1 MQTSVV
7 ANPGAVVEAVVTYA
21 PPGGTPFTVGR
32 DTVVLGESG
41 SDATLDLVVNVTA
54 CMSDAAAV
62 GASVCI
68 LQLTTRLSRDGLLLD
83 ESTRELQIPLNAERF
98 SAPPLELLEVATV
111 RLVPDTIA
119 DLEVGDSV
127 TVAVTTEDRSG
138 RPVPGRTPQWSV
150 VSGGVT
156 VSSTGVIRG
165 VATGAARVRA
175 SAGGRD
181 LDLTFTVR
189 PPSVATMR
197 LDPSDT
203 TVAIGGSVTYR
214 VTTRAA
220 NGAVLTGRTVT
231 FSSVNPVVA
240 SITSPAG
247 VASALS
253 LGQSAIV
260 VQSPD
265 GRNGATVSANA
276 VLRVEAAP
284 VIVVEPP
291 SASFE
296 VEPGQPLPAT
306 TALVVRNGGGG
317 SLGTLTVVPPSDGR
331 VTASLSG
338 GSAPTTLTVRPTAN
352 AASTLPVGVPTVS
365 VVRVQASTPGVPDA
379 TVAVTLTR
387 RPSPQIVLD
396 RTTVTFDNVPPSSG
410 TTPVNVVISSPTR
423 VLNGLQRSIQYLQTV
438 SPWLTAT
445 IGAGTTPSTLTLTA
459 SSGALAPGLY
469 TADVTVSATDPS
481 QSATV
486 RVTMRV
492 LAGPSVRVSPAS
504 LTFGPLDP
512 AVVAGAPVAVSV
524 TSTDVN
530 TVLSGLSTNIVYLG
544 NGTGW
549 MTTSLQSTTATP
561 TTLQIT
567 PRPTGLSDGTYQGL
581 VIVSSTRPGAA
592 PDTVRTTLVVRRDSI
607 LTTPDSVVVQLPA
620 GDAGPLELA
629 ALRTVSGDTMTLD
642 GTAYDVVYEQ
652 ASFTNWIQQVTF
664 LNSVVPT
671 TMRFLTSAV
680 SLPPGTYTA
689 RINLRARNNTRRGVL
704 RVVLRVVGFSQVAA
718 GGDHTCGANTQGT
731 WYCWGDNMLGQ
742 LGNGN
747 TQDATIPTRTAIGFS
762 FVQIVTGGNFTCGR
776 TGAGAAFCWGSNQS
790 GELGNGTFDQSEG
803 QQNPL
808 PGAVIG
814 GRSFTQLS
822 AGDDHACGI
831 SAGQTYCWGRNDFGM
846 LGSNAG
852 SRAAVPTLVSGGHA
866 FVQVSAGAYHTCART
881 ASGAAWCWGANYA
894 GQLGIGTIV
903 PSSSVVPVAVTGGLS
918 FVDIQVG
925 EDVSCGRIASGA
937 AYCWGSNN
945 QGQLGIGTTE
955 PVVSAPRLVAGG
967 HTFTSLS
974 VGAAHG
980 CGVASSGAAYCWGSS
995 QSGQLG
1001 TGNSNPS
1008 TAPVIV
1014 SGGHTFSSVT
1024 AAQSHSCGVSTSGRL
1039 YCWGGNIFGQLGIGS
1054 TSTVFAPQ
1062 PVTAP
1067 LPFVTGAAA
1076 AGSAQR
1082 R

>member
-1 MQTSVV
+1 MNTSVV
-7 ANPGAVVEAVVTYA
+7 ANPGAMVEAVVTYT

-32 DTVVLGESG
+32 DSIVLGESG
-41 SDATLDLVVNVTA
+41 GDATLDLVVNVTA
-54 CMSDAAAV
+54 CMDDAAAA

-68 LQLTTRLSRDGLLLD
+68 LSLVTRLSRDGVLLD
-83 ESTRELQIPLNAERF
+83 ETTRELQIPLNAERF
-98 SAPPLELLEVATV
+98 TAPALELLEVATV

-119 DLEVGDSV
+119 DFEVGDSV
-127 TVAVTTEDRSG
+127 AVAVSTEDRSG
-138 RPVPGRTPQWSV
+138 RPVPGRNPEWSV
-150 VSGGVT
+150 VSGGVS

-165 VATGAARVRA
+165 LSAGPARVRA

-189 PPSVATMR
+189 APSVASIT
-197 LDPSDT
+197 LAPADT
-203 TVAIGGSVTYR
+203 TVAVGGSVVYR
-214 VTTRAA
+214 ITTRAA
-220 NGAVLTGRTVT
+220 NGSVLTGRTVT
-231 FSSVNPVVA
+231 ISSVNPVVA
-240 SITSPAG
+240 SVTSPAG

-253 LGQSAIV
+253 LGQTAIV

-265 GRNGATVSANA
+265 GRGGTTVSANA

-284 VIVVEPP
+284 AIVVEP
-291 SASFE
+291 SAASFE
-296 VEPGQPLPAT
+296 VELGQPLPAA
-306 TALVVRNGGGG
+306 TALLVRNGGGG
-317 SLGTLTVVPPSDGR
+317 SLGTLSVVPPSDGR

-338 GSAPTTLTVRPTAN
+338 GSAPATLTVRPSAN
-352 AASTLPVGVPTVS
+352 AASSLPVGVPTVS
-365 VVRVQASTPGVPDA
+365 LVRLQSTTPGVPDA

-396 RTTVTFDNVPPSSG
+396 RATVTFDNVPPGSG
-410 TTPVNVVISSPTR
+410 TTPVNVVITSPTR
-423 VLNGLQRSIQYLQTV
+423 VLNGLQRSIQYLQSV

-492 LAGPSVRVSPAS
+492 LAGPSVRVSPSS
-504 LTFGPLDP
+504 LSFGPLDP
-512 AVVAGAPVAVSV
+512 AVVAGAPVAVGV

-544 NGTGW
+544 TGTGW
-549 MTTSLQSTTATP
+549 MTTALQSTTATP

-567 PRPTGLSDGTYQGL
+567 PRPTGLADGTYQGL

-607 LTTPDSVVVQLPA
+607 LTTPDSVVVQLSS
-620 GDAGPLELA
+620 GVSGPLELA

-652 ASFTNWIQQVTF
+652 AAFTNWIQQVTF
-664 LNSVVPT
+664 LNTVLPT
-671 TMRFLTSAV
+671 NMRFLTSAV
-680 SLPPGTYTA
+680 SLPPGTYSA

-704 RVVLRVVGFSQVAA
+704 RVVLRVVGFSQVNA
-718 GGDHTCGANTQGT
+718 GGSHTCGANTLGT

-747 TQDATIPTRTAIGFS
+747 TQDALTPTRTAVGFS
-762 FVQIVTGGNFTCGR
+762 FVQVVAGGSFTCGR

-790 GELGNGTFDQSEG
+790 GELGNGTIDMSEG
-803 QQNPL
+803 QQNPT
-808 PGAVIG
+808 PGAVAG

-822 AGDDHACGI
+822 AGDDHICGI
-831 SAGQTYCWGRNDFGM
+831 SAGLTYCWGRNDNGM
-846 LGSNAG
+846 IGNNDDSNV
-852 SRAAVPTLVSGGHA
+852 AVPTLVVGGHA
-866 FVQVSAGAYHTCART
+866 FVQVSAGDRHTCART
-881 ASGAAWCWGANYA
+881 ASGAAWCWGANNV

-903 PSSSVVPVAVTGGLS
+903 PDSSVIPVAVTGGLS
-918 FVDIQVG
+918 FVDIQAG
-925 EDVSCGRIASGA
+925 DDVTCGRIASGS
-937 AYCWGSNN
+937 AYCWGTNS
-945 QGQLGIGTTE
+945 QGQLGIGTTD

-967 HTFTSLS
+967 LSFTRLS
-974 VGAAHG
+974 VRGDHG
-980 CGVASSGAAYCWGSS
+980 CGVTSSGAAYCWGLN
-995 QSGQLG
+995 QVGQLG

-1008 TAPVIV
+1008 YAPVLV
-1014 SGGHTFSSVT
+1014 SGGITFSNIV
-1024 AAQSHSCGVSTSGRL
+1024 AGLSHSCGVSTNGRL

-1054 TSTVFAPQ
+1054 TSPVFAPQ
-1062 PVTAP
+1062 EVTAP
-1067 LPFVTGAAA
+1067 LPFVTGSAT
-1076 AGSAQR
+1076 AGSVR
-1082 R
+1082 RR